1 MSVPH
6 RVFSFAPKRE
16 KKSKSPQKDAEIV
29 KKPIQIEI
37 IEDPKLN
44 GERTSKR
51 RHQESVN
58 TMRDI
63 DEFSLSGTIYVPNE
77 IPWKRDDK
85 PPSTRLFTEITETDV
100 TMRDANKRNLSGPV
114 DVNGSQHNFR
124 IEDTENLELPN
135 ITQLLKNFLFIV
147 KRMFQI
153 YFQMARVAMTY
164 RSIAGLVLVFFGSY
178 LSLWFLGLSVAS
190 FVELLFGWG
199 FGTARLVL
207 RSANRIF
214 SSAADVLAYHSDLV
228 QGIFCDLA
236 DRWCHRF
243 NRLCSRRCEFVE
255 TVAIMRRRSQDF

>member
-1 MSVPH
+1 M
-6 RVFSFAPKRE
+6 FWEFAPKRE

-51 RHQESVN
+51 R
-58 TMRDI
+58 
-63 DEFSLSGTIYVPNE
+63 
-77 IPWKRDDK
+77 WKRDDK

-153 YFQMARVAMTY
+153 YFQMA